1 VGAWMDEVLRI
12 FVLGIEWFALWLERS
27 PLHVAWPV
35 LFVFLFQVFLSI
47 VHVFQWYARGMLL
60 RINCDYPITT
70 SKESDPCKN
79 KTLGEWH
86 RCHQHRHRWQRL
98 TDGHVVDPD
107 LPRWQTIGPGG
118 IRMERPD
125 RYGEGTL
132 RARSRKIGLLY
143 HRGYA
148 RRPSEVKRLVPE
160 LIADYRNRWREL
172 RAQVNQWRS
181 GERSDADSVV
191 RRSGVAP
198 AVATM
203 REATKVAL
211 VAAAIGLVC
220 VGLALMLRENPAEK
234 VGLRVAVEYYAAL
247 LFFLAVSITRN
258 GVWGEHRNRMLVPH
272 ADWLRRSIKETSGAY
287 GFAIVCAWLLG
298 TIGRSMGDIVEA
310 MPAVIFWGGLALI
323 VSWFLALEAEKEE
336 QRQRRRRRRSHP
348 RPRYSGHLTAVAH
361 VSARYPG
368 RCSSCGSRFH
378 AGTRIGRVPEF
389 GWCCS
394 RCVRQPFG

>member
-1 VGAWMDEVLRI
+1 MDEALRI
-12 FVLGIEWFALWLERS
+12 VVLGIEWFALSLERS

-35 LFVFLFQVFLSI
+35 LFVVLFQIFLSI
-47 VHVFQWYARGMLL
+47 VHVFGWYARGMLL
-60 RINCDYPITT
+60 RVACDYPITT
-70 SKESDPCKN
+70 SKGSSPCKN

-86 RCHQHRHRWQRL
+86 RCYQHRHPKQRL

-107 LPRWQTIGPGG
+107 LPRWQTIGRGG
-118 IRMERPD
+118 VREERLD
-125 RYGEGTL
+125 RYGEGTI
-132 RARSRKIGLLY
+132 RARSRSIGLLY

-148 RRPSEVKRLVPE
+148 RRPSEVKRLVPK

-172 RAQVNQWRS
+172 RTQVHQWRS
-181 GERSDADSVV
+181 GERRDADSVV

-211 VAAAIGLVC
+211 VAVAIGLGC
-220 VGLALMLRENPAEK
+220 VGLALVLREHPAER

-247 LFFLAVSITRN
+247 VFFLAVSITRY
-258 GVWGEHRNRMLVPH
+258 GVWGAYEDRNRMLVPRP
-272 ADWLRRSIKETSGAY
+272 DWLRRSIKQTAGAY

-298 TIGRSMGDIVEA
+298 TIGRSMGDITEA

-323 VSWFLALEAEKEE
+323 VCWFLALEAEKEE
-336 QRQRRRRRRSHP
+336 QRRRRRRRHP
-348 RPRYSGHLTAVAH
+348 RPRSSGHLTAVAQ
-361 VSARYPG
+361 VSARYSG
-368 RCSSCGSRFH
+368 RCASCGSRFR
-378 AGTRIGRVPEF
+378 AGSRIGRVPAF

-394 RCVRQPFG
+394 RCVASPSGR